1 MGQSMILKV
10 LTLIGGLVGA
20 GAASQ
25 FPEFS
30 QQYTQRLGG
39 AVDALSAVVQ
49 DFDASAQA
57 SGLTRDQALEQMTG
71 SEFVERRRTDM
82 QTVFAR
88 HAQLSADLQ
97 TLHSAGPFMRA
108 YHATRLNDPEIASRA
123 WQAYQ
128 PAVPT
133 NFAGAVFAGAGFLIA
148 LVIITVLLAVL
159 RWPLSVFGKR
169 RNLVA

>member
-1 MGQSMILKV
+1 MILRV
-10 LTLIGGLVGA
+10 LTLIGGLAGA

-39 AVDALSAVVQ
+39 AVDALSVVVQ

-57 SGLTRDQALEQMTG
+57 SGLTREQALEQMTG

-82 QTVFAR
+82 EHVFTR
-88 HAQLSADLQ
+88 HAQLSADLAALQ
-97 TLHSAGPFMRA
+97 SAGPFMRA
-108 YHATRLNDPEIASRA
+108 YHATRFSDGETATRT

-128 PAVPT
+128 PAIPT
-133 NFAGAVFAGAGFLIA
+133 NFAGAAFGGVGFLTGLLAIA
-148 LVIITVLLAVL
+148 LLVAVL
-159 RWPLSVFGKR
+159 RWPFGLLRKGR
-169 RNLVA
+169 AQAA

>member
-1 MGQSMILKV
+1 MILRA
-10 LTLIGGLVGA
+10 LTLIGGLAGA

-39 AVDALSAVVQ
+39 AVDALHVVVQ

-57 SGLTRDQALEQMTG
+57 SGLTRDQALEQMVG
-71 SEFVERRRTDM
+71 SEFVERRQADM
-82 QTVFAR
+82 HRVFTR

-97 TLHSAGPFMRA
+97 ALHSAGPFMRA
-108 YHATRLNDPEIASRA
+108 YHATRFSDAETAART

-128 PAVPT
+128 PAIPT
-133 NFAGAVFAGAGFLIA
+133 NFAGAIFGGAGFLIG
-148 LVIITVLLAVL
+148 LVLMSIFLAVL
-159 RWPLSVFGKR
+159 RWPFGTLHKR
-169 RNLVA
+169 REQAA